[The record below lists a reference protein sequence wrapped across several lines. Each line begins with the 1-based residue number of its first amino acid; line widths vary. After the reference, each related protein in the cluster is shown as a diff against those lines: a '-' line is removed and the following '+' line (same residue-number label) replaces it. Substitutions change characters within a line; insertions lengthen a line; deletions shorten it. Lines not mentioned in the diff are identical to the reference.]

1 MFPTKNIDEFF
12 VSENAEFEVLLSVL
26 SKQVNSN
33 YGSGFAI
40 VVDSDGNIVGIV
52 EDSDLRKFYH
62 QNLSKNPRIKDVM
75 KTNFISV
82 SNNLNENEVISEVIS
97 QMDSRGWA
105 TSLPVKII
113 PVLDNLKPVGL
124 IDVEE
129 IHSVIQQQKN
139 NYVVVGLGYVGLT
152 LALSL
157 SALGRRVYGFDA
169 DLNRIDQLLKLKS
182 YISEPGIDSLL
193 KKHLNNNFHVN
204 NKLYSVNEKPG
215 NQNTYFICVGT
226 PLRLDKTPDLEP
238 IWSVVNELLKIIK
251 NGDVIVMRST
261 VPVGLGKEIVSFIE
275 SKLNWSVGIN
285 FHYIAAPERTVE
297 GNALREIIELPQ
309 IMSGATAS
317 CQVIGLNIFRGLANS
332 VTPLDKIEGVELVKL
347 IGNAYR
353 DYAFGFS
360 NYFIEICRRYGLDI
374 NQIIESSNRG
384 YPRSNIPSPSP
395 GVGGPCLSKDTYFLP
410 RSDNDQEFSPLIA
423 VRNVNEKVPSESVKF
438 ISGIIPN
445 LNVYNC
451 IGIGIAFKGVPETN
465 DFRKSPS
472 IDFLISLS
480 KMVDFIKVWDN
491 AIINTNSNLEFP
503 FDTELD
509 TYNFY
514 AILNNNPK
522 NIDFFNK
529 KVLTS
534 NTDEILVFDPWRMIK
549 PNQIIYANRVKL
561 VHYFS
566 LSHYEKIYI

>member
-1 MFPTKNIDEFF
+1 M
-12 VSENAEFEVLLSVL
+12 
-26 SKQVNSN
+26 
-33 YGSGFAI
+33 
-40 VVDSDGNIVGIV
+40 
-52 EDSDLRKFYH
+52 
-62 QNLSKNPRIKDVM
+62 
-75 KTNFISV
+75 
-82 SNNLNENEVISEVIS
+82 EVISEVIS
-97 QMDSRGWA
+97 QMDSRGWT

-113 PVLDNLKPVGL
+113 PVLDKLRPIGL
-124 IDVEE
+124 IDAEE
-129 IHSVIQQQKN
+129 IHSVIQQHKN

-169 DLNRIDQLLKLKS
+169 DSKRIDQLLKLKS
-182 YISEPGIDSLL
+182 YILEPGIDSLL
-193 KKHLNNNFHVN
+193 KKHLNNNFHVES
-204 NKLYSVNEKPG
+204 KLYSVNDKPG

-226 PLRLDKTPDLEP
+226 PLKLDKTPDLEP

-297 GNALREIIELPQ
+297 GNALKEIVELPQ

-317 CQVIGLNIFRGLANS
+317 CQIIGLNIFRGLVNS
-332 VTPLDKIEGVELVKL
+332 VTPIDKIEGVELVKI

-353 DYAFGFS
+353 DYTFGFS
-360 NYFIEICRRYGLDI
+360 NYFIEVCRRYGLDI

-410 RSDNDQEFSPLIA
+410 KSEDYKAISPLIA
-423 VRNVNEKVPSESVKF
+423 VRTVNEKVPSESVKF
-438 ISGIIPN
+438 ISEIIPN
-445 LNVYNC
+445 LNTYKC

-465 DFRKSPS
+465 DFRNSSS

-480 KMVDFIKVWDN
+480 RIVNSIKVWDN
-491 AIINTNSNLEFP
+491 AIINTNSSLEFS
-503 FDTELD
+503 FDSELD

-529 KVLTS
+529 KVLSS
-534 NTDEILVFDPWRMIK
+534 NTDEIIVFDPWRMIK
-549 PNQIIYANRVKL
+549 PNQIIFSNKVEL

-566 LSHYEKIYI
+566 LSHYEKFII

>member
-1 MFPTKNIDEFF
+1 MFPTTNIDEFF
-12 VSENAEFEVLLSVL
+12 VNENAEFEVLLSVL

-40 VVDSDGNIVGIV
+40 VLDSNRNMVGIV

-62 QNLSKNPRIKDVM
+62 QNPSKNPRIKDVM

-445 LNVYNC
+445 LNVYKC

-514 AILNNNPK
+514 AILNNTPK

-566 LSHYEKIYI
+566 LSHYEKISI

>member
-33 YGSGFAI
+33 FGSGFAI
-40 VVDSDGNIVGIV
+40 VLDSDGDIVGIV
-52 EDSDLRKFYH
+52 EDSDLRKFYY
-62 QNLSKNPRIKDVM
+62 QNPSKNPRIKDVM
-75 KTNFISV
+75 QTNFISV
-82 SNNLNENEVISEVIS
+82 SNNLNETEVISEIIS

-113 PVLDNLKPVGL
+113 PVLDNLKPIGL
-124 IDVEE
+124 IDAEE
-129 IHSVIQQQKN
+129 IHSVIQQHKN

-169 DLNRIDQLLKLKS
+169 DSNRIDQLLKLKS
-182 YISEPGIDSLL
+182 YILEPGIDSLL
-193 KKHLNNNFHVN
+193 KKHLNNNFYVN
-204 NKLYSVNEKPG
+204 SKLYSVNEKPG

-317 CQVIGLNIFRGLANS
+317 CQVIGLNIFRGLVNS
-332 VTPLDKIEGVELVKL
+332 VTPIDKIEGVELVKI

-438 ISGIIPN
+438 ISEIIPN
-445 LNVYNC
+445 LNAYNC

-465 DFRKSPS
+465 DVRNSPS

-549 PNQIIYANRVKL
+549 PNQINYASSVNL

-566 LSHYEKIYI
+566 LSHYEKFYI

>member
-1 MFPTKNIDEFF
+1 MFPNKNIDEFF
-12 VSENAEFEVLLSVL
+12 VSENAEFEELLSVL

-62 QNLSKNPRIKDVM
+62 QNPSKNPRIKDVM
-75 KTNFISV
+75 QTNFISV
-82 SNNLNENEVISEVIS
+82 SNNLNETEVISEVIS

-113 PVLDNLKPVGL
+113 PVLDNLKPIGL
-124 IDVEE
+124 IDAEE
-129 IHSVIQQQKN
+129 IHSVIQQHKN

-204 NKLYSVNEKPG
+204 SKLYSVNEKPG

-317 CQVIGLNIFRGLANS
+317 CQVIGLNIFRGLVNS
-332 VTPLDKIEGVELVKL
+332 VTPIDKIEGVELVKI

-410 RSDNDQEFSPLIA
+410 RSDNNQEFSPLIA

>member
-62 QNLSKNPRIKDVM
+62 QNPSKNPRIKDVM

-445 LNVYNC
+445 LNVYKC

-514 AILNNNPK
+514 AILNNTPK

-566 LSHYEKIYI
+566 LSHYEKISI

>member
-62 QNLSKNPRIKDVM
+62 QNPSKNPRIKDVM

-97 QMDSRGWA
+97 QMDFRGWA
-105 TSLPVKII
+105 KSLPVKII
-113 PVLDNLKPVGL
+113 PILYNLKPVGL

-182 YISEPGIDSLL
+182 YILEPGVDSLL

-204 NKLYSVNEKPG
+204 SKLYSVNEKPG

-445 LNVYNC
+445 LNVYKC